1 MAAVTLTTIRSLVR
15 GYLDESSAA
24 DWTNAELNI
33 LINQRYHRVYSAVV
47 TVFEDYNITTN
58 LVNTVANTQEYDT
71 SSADPIPSD
80 IFKIRR
86 VEINYDVSN
95 ANSVM
100 QRATP
105 ITNIDAIRVRLG
117 ESNLGTNIFRNPAYY
132 YLGGKLG
139 FLPIPDKTGT
149 DAIKLWYV
157 KTASDLSADAST
169 IDIPYPERY
178 WNIIAEGATGDALR
192 FGQQDSPEADKFE
205 QKFIA
210 GVILMQE
217 ELEDRVA
224 EETKSVTD
232 VSGENLDFGAP
243 GY

>member
-1 MAAVTLTTIRSLVR
+1 MAVSLSTIRTQVR
-15 GYLDESSAA
+15 GYLDETSAS
-24 DWTNAELNI
+24 DWTNSELDV
-33 LINQRYHRVYSAVV
+33 LINQRYHRVYSAVI
-47 TVFEDYNITTN
+47 TVFEDYNITTS
-58 LVNTVANTQEYDT
+58 LINTVANQQEYST
-71 SSADPIPSD
+71 SDSDPLPSD

-86 VEINYDVSN
+86 VEINYDTTN
-95 ANSVM
+95 ANSVY

-105 ITNIDAIRVRLG
+105 ITNVDAIRVRLG

-139 FLPIPDKTGT
+139 FLPIPTQAGT

-157 KTASDLSADAST
+157 KTATDLSSDSST

-178 WNIIAEGATGDALR
+178 WNIITEGAVSDALR
-192 FGQQDSPEADKFE
+192 FGQQDSPEADKFDK
-205 QKFIA
+205 KFIA
-210 GVILMQE
+210 GILLMQE
-217 ELEDRVA
+217 ELEDRIA

-232 VSGENLDFGAP
+232 VSGENLDFSSS

>member
-1 MAAVTLTTIRSLVR
+1 MASVALSTIRSQVR
-15 GYLDESSAA
+15 SYLDETTAS
-24 DWTNAELNI
+24 DWTDAELNT
-33 LINQRYHRVYSAVV
+33 LINQRYHRVYSSVI
-47 TVFEDYNITTN
+47 TVFEDYNITTATI
-58 LVNTVANTQEYDT
+58 NTVANTQEYDT
-71 SSADPIPSD
+71 SSADPLPSD

-95 ANSVM
+95 SNSVM

-117 ESNLGTNIFRNPAYY
+117 ESNLGSNIFRNPAYY
-132 YLGGKLG
+132 YVGGKLG

-157 KTASDLSADAST
+157 KTVADLSSDAST

-178 WNIIAEGATGDALR
+178 WNIIAEGAVADALR
-192 FGQQDSPEADKFE
+192 FGQQDLGAADKFD

-210 GVILMQE
+210 GILLMQE
-217 ELEDRVA
+217 ELEDRIA

-232 VSGENLDFGAP
+232 ISGENLDFGSP